1 MGMFKEIPAEEIS
14 GSPFKMIGK
23 DWMLVAAEKEGK
35 INAMTAS
42 WGGLGVMWNKNV
54 AYVFLRPQRY
64 TKEFVDS
71 SETFSLTFYDES
83 SRKKLQYMGSV
94 TGRHED
100 KMAKSG
106 LTAVS
111 GEAAPYFE
119 EAKVVMICR
128 KKYAQSYDP
137 ECFIDKSLDGTFY
150 PDKDYH
156 TMYIAEIEKVLVR
169 E

>member
-1 MGMFKEIPAEEIS
+1 MELFKEISAEEIQ

-35 INAMTAS
+35 VNAMTAS

-71 SETFSLTFYDES
+71 SEKFSLSFYDES
-83 SRKKLQYMGSV
+83 YREKLQYLGSV
-94 TGRHED
+94 SGRQED
-100 KMAKSG
+100 KMAKAG
-106 LTAVS
+106 LTLLE
-111 GEAAPYFE
+111 GEDAPCFE
-119 EAKVVMICR
+119 EARVVLICR
-128 KKYAQSYDP
+128 KMYAQKFEP
-137 ECFIDKSLDGTFY
+137 ECFVDKSVEKLNY
-150 PDKDYH
+150 PNKDYH
-156 TMYIAEIEKVLVR
+156 TMYIAEIEKILVS